1 MTPLL
6 DVQNLSIDFK
16 LNHQVIPIIKNISFT
31 LNAGETLG
39 IVGES
44 GSGKTVTVQS
54 ILRLIPQPPLHR
66 ISGKILFQQRDL
78 LQMSKTELRKI
89 RGQRIAYI
97 FQEPMTALNPV
108 LTIGEQIREMLHEH
122 RAIKGAE
129 LKDKIIDLLYE
140 VGIPSPEIRI
150 NSYPHELSG
159 GMRQR
164 AMIAMALSCDPEI
177 LLADEPTTALDVTIQ
192 AQVLDLFQQ
201 IASER
206 GMAIIFVTHDLS
218 VIAEI
223 ANQVLVMKSGKQMDY
238 GDIFNVFDHPTSAY
252 TKQLLAF
259 I

>member
-1 MTPLL
+1 MTILL
-6 DVQNLSIDFK
+6 EVQNLSIDFK
-16 LNHQVIPIIKNISFT
+16 LNQQVIPIIKDITFT
-31 LNAGETLG
+31 LQKGETLG

-54 ILRLIPQPPLHR
+54 ILQLLPKPPLHH
-66 ISGKILFQQRDL
+66 ISGKIIFKNQDL
-78 LQMSKTELRKI
+78 LKLPKTKLRQV
-89 RGQRIAYI
+89 RGQQIAYI

-108 LTIGEQIREMLHEH
+108 LTIGEQIAEMIKEH
-122 RAIKGAE
+122 QQISTKN
-129 LKDKIIDLLYE
+129 LKKKVIALLQE

-150 NSYPHELSG
+150 NNYPHELSG

-164 AMIAMALSCDPEI
+164 AMIAMALSCDPDI

-192 AQVLDLFQQ
+192 AQILDLFQK
-201 IASER
+201 IARER

-223 ANQVLVMKSGKQMDY
+223 ANQVLVMKSGEVMDY
-238 GDIFNVFDHPTSAY
+238 GDIFTIFDHPTSDY
-252 TKQLLAF
+252 TKQLLSL